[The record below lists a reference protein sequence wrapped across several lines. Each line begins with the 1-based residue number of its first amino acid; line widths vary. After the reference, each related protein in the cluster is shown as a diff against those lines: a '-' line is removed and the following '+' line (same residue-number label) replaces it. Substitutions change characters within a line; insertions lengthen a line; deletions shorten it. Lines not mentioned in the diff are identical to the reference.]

1 MTLQNASLVLDLIE
15 WIGETPRP
23 YAEVMSAWRT
33 SCPRLTVWEDAVDA
47 GFVARDSAAGRPV
60 VRSTPAGRAFLAAN
74 RPMNE
79 GIGRP

>member
-15 WIGETPRP
+15 WIGEVPRP

-47 GFVARDSAAGRPV
+47 GFVSREHGETGGAMIRTTA
-60 VRSTPAGRAFLAAN
+60 AGRAFLASH
-74 RPMNE
+74 RP
-79 GIGRP
+79 